1 MIKNTFVVNT
11 QLHLLIAQSLIKQLK
26 LAHCA
31 LVMLEGSDFSSSKL
45 FEEVCFDKIVI
56 VPKFDKKQPF
66 SFRSSKHLLNDL
78 AGSNLFWGND
88 YQIENQFIAK
98 KIKPGSISL
107 FDDGIASYMQNIKP
121 VSLVKKLFMAVYSAI
136 FLDFSMKNKSGVGAY
151 SADHRFILSD
161 KVAKETASG
170 ATVIQ
175 LSYPEH
181 LKYYL
186 QEKLNALGKSDSIA
200 LYLTQ
205 PISEFKVMS
214 AEEENELLEKL
225 SAKVE
230 PETDVILIKSHP
242 AECIARHQE
251 RLAIIK
257 QNTQSKVV
265 VIEAINDLPVEAIV
279 ALADKCHFKQAL
291 SLYSTAIVT
300 LKLLESAINCQSG
313 ISEEDSHRNNSFL
326 ELYELFKRVGIK
338 LLEQ

>member
-11 QLHLLIAQSLIKQLK
+11 QLHLLIAQSLIKQLD
-26 LAHCA
+26 LANCA

-45 FEEVCFDKIVI
+45 FDEACFDKIVI
-56 VPKFDKKQPF
+56 VPKFDKKQPL
-66 SFRSSKHLLNDL
+66 SFRASRHLLNDL

-98 KIKPGSISL
+98 KIKPASISL

-121 VSLVKKLFMAVYSAI
+121 VSLVKKLFMSVYSAI

-151 SADHRFILSD
+151 GAEHRFILSD
-161 KVAKETASG
+161 KVGKVTASN

-175 LSYPEH
+175 LSYPEY

-186 QEKLNALGKSDSIA
+186 QEELKALGESSSVA

-214 AEEENELLEKL
+214 AEEENELLERL

-230 PETDVILIKSHP
+230 HETDVILIKSHP
-242 AECIARHQE
+242 AECMARHQE
-251 RLAIIK
+251 RLEIIK
-257 QNTQSKVV
+257 RNTQSKIV
-265 VIEAINDLPVEAIV
+265 VIEAINELPVEAIV
-279 ALADKCHFKQAL
+279 ALAEHCRFKQAL

-300 LKLLESAINCQSG
+300 LKLLASAINCQSG
-313 ISEEDSHRNNSFL
+313 ISEKDSHRNHSFL
-326 ELYELFKRVGIK
+326 ELYELFKRVDVK
-338 LLEQ
+338 LIED